1 MAAIVSQNVVAP
13 AEEICGW
20 IPLATNT
27 LGFLQEPI
35 PYACI
40 NPPADCIS
48 SGSYMGCGS
57 PIPTTCVQTAKA
69 PRACEPGQLCCGPYP
84 NTDCWTWRS
93 IDNTATYT
101 LLQCS
106 SVSGVGTLMAESF
119 IPGATVT
126 ATAKDGSPKTS
137 GDAKTTT
144 TAELSQPTAGV
155 TIATKTSLLLPGIPS
170 ETSGSSGEASPA
182 AITGAIVGALAF
194 LGILLGVTVFIWNR
208 ARKKKRL
215 AHEAAIG
222 GPVTPMRKRDS
233 MIPFH
238 AGAINVPV
246 SSVYDYGGPSKSVS
260 RGDSGVLEGASRPP
274 PRPPRSPARDMNVT
288 EGGWI

>member
-1 MAAIVSQNVVAP
+1 MADSFVS
-13 AEEICGW
+13 E
-20 IPLATNT
+20 ATLT
-27 LGFLQEPI
+27 G
-35 PYACI
+35 
-40 NPPADCIS
+40 
-48 SGSYMGCGS
+48 
-57 PIPTTCVQTAKA
+57 TTKN
-69 PRACEPGQLCCGPYP
+69 GG
-84 NTDCWTWRS
+84 
-93 IDNTATYT
+93 
-101 LLQCS
+101 
-106 SVSGVGTLMAESF
+106 G
-119 IPGATVT
+119 
-126 ATAKDGSPKTS
+126 
-137 GDAKTTT
+137 AKTPS
-144 TAELSQPTAGV
+144 TAEVSTPTAGI

-194 LGILLGVTVFIWNR
+194 LGILLGATVFIWNR

-246 SSVYDYGGPSKSVS
+246 SSVYDYGGPSNSVS
-260 RGDSGVLEGASRPP
+260 RGDSGVLEGANTNKPP

>member
-1 MAAIVSQNVVAP
+1 MQLSLRCRDFNGRLIRVRGHLDRHYEERGRSQDP
-13 AEEICGW
+13 KHSRG
-20 IPLATNT
+20 
-27 LGFLQEPI
+27 
-35 PYACI
+35 I
-40 NPPADCIS
+40 NS
-48 SGSYMGCGS
+48 H
-57 PIPTTCVQTAKA
+57 
-69 PRACEPGQLCCGPYP
+69 
-84 NTDCWTWRS
+84 
-93 IDNTATYT
+93 
-101 LLQCS
+101 
-106 SVSGVGTLMAESF
+106 
-119 IPGATVT
+119 
-126 ATAKDGSPKTS
+126 
-137 GDAKTTT
+137 
-144 TAELSQPTAGV
+144 PTAGI

-194 LGILLGVTVFIWNR
+194 LGILLGATVFIWNR

-246 SSVYDYGGPSKSVS
+246 SSVYDYGGPSNSVS
-260 RGDSGVLEGASRPP
+260 RGDSGVLEGANTNKPP

>member
-1 MAAIVSQNVVAP
+1 MAAMASQNIVA
-13 AEEICGW
+13 AANEICGW
-20 IPLATNT
+20 IPLATNI
-27 LGFLQEPI
+27 LGFPQEPI
-35 PYACI
+35 PYACV
-40 NPPADCIS
+40 NPPTDCIS
-48 SGSYMGCGS
+48 SGSYMGCGN

-69 PRACEPGQLCCGPYP
+69 KRGCEPGQLCCGPYP
-84 NTDCWTWRS
+84 NTDCWTWHS

-106 SVSGVGTLMAESF
+106 SVSGIGTLMANS
-119 IPGATVT
+119 IPPDGTLTVT
-126 ATAKDGSPKTS
+126 TKNGSPRTS
-137 GDAKTTT
+137 DDAKTTS
-144 TAELSQPTAGV
+144 TAEVSTPTAGV
-155 TIATKTSLLLPGIPS
+155 TIPTKTSLLLPGIPS

-215 AHEAAIG
+215 AHETSIG
-222 GPVTPMRKRDS
+222 GPVTPLRKRDS

-246 SSVYDYGGPSKSVS
+246 SSVYDYGGPSNRVS
-260 RGDSGVLEGASRPP
+260 RGDSGVPEGANKP
-274 PRPPRSPARDMNVT
+274 PRPPRSPTRDMNVT